1 MIQIKKFIDR
11 VSLADS
17 KKQTSVVMSM
27 EDARY
32 LRDEIS
38 KLLVDLHN
46 NESQLPEPTIEVV
59 MTGGKF
65 K

>member
-11 VSLADS
+11 VSSIDS
-17 KKQTSVVMSM
+17 KKQTTVVLSI

-46 NESQLPEPTIEVV
+46 AEKEAPEPTVELV
-59 MTGGKF
+59 MTGGTF